1 MEASP
6 PPCEETGGETGA
18 MAVKTRPDLRDLG
31 SDALSSINSHKALGE
46 SLSFPASQCPHLA
59 HERFALV

>member
-46 SLSFPASQCPHLA
+46 SLSFPASQ
-59 HERFALV
+59 